1 MNGNLV
7 PITDTS
13 QLYSGIIGRVS
24 ITFYAFNVN
33 GSRGIAAGLN
43 NIQKLA
49 DGRPLG
55 ARSRPE
61 DDFADSSTPADES
74 GIPF

>member
-1 MNGNLV
+1 M
-7 PITDTS
+7 
-13 QLYSGIIGRVS
+13 
-24 ITFYAFNVN
+24 TFYAFNVN

-61 DDFADSSTPADES
+61 DDFADSADSDDEC